1 MRVDIFGV
9 LEIWRVNIDVIEA
22 WYHIT
27 IEKAETVGSVGFE
40 LRIVAVDSVVLGL
53 IWEFGG
59 QGKVRHFYASDKIL
73 IFFEVDSHQQISH
86 KLGLIELDLYYLF

>member
-1 MRVDIFGV
+1 MGNL
-9 LEIWRVNIDVIEA
+9 LELWRVNIDVIEA

-59 QGKVRHFYASDKIL
+59 QGKDKKIKRRPDSIL
-73 IFFEVDSHQQISH
+73 
-86 KLGLIELDLYYLF
+86 